1 MNYTEFTKV
10 GATTRVA
17 ALNGDEVRG
26 KPATPRHGVSV
37 EYNESYEDIDDPCYA
52 QRGFEDSDK
61 RELGG
66 DPDRAGYALI
76 ASRLP
81 AAVRREALRRLSRGF
96 GWSEVVELLKIGFP
110 KVAERFS
117 KANLRV
123 ARQELERWATHD
135 GVNFTV
141 FGEPEYPYLL
151 SQSPDSPLLLYSKG
165 GSFADFE
172 DRPAVAIVGSRNCDF
187 RGIEFATELACA
199 LANRGVW
206 IVSGLA
212 AGIDTAAHEGALR
225 SNHPDRTVAVLGN
238 GIKHTYPKANY
249 RLAQQILE
257 SQGMLVSQFQPDVK
271 PYPSQFLER
280 NHVIAGLTHGV
291 IVVQAANRS
300 GSLVTARA
308 ALDLGRELFAVPG
321 FPGDSRNS
329 GTNRLL
335 QDGAHL
341 VINADDVLD
350 ILSSIGCQ
358 ISDGALNQPEITTP
372 LISPQAQQ
380 LYATLQ
386 RAGEL
391 NIYELSGDYDHATLP
406 KLILELEMADLISQE
421 IGGVIRLR
429 SG

>member
-1 MNYTEFTKV
+1 MNHTEFTK
-10 GATTRVA
+10 GGFIRGQAI
-17 ALNGDEVRG
+17 NGDAVRV
-26 KPATPRHGVSV
+26 KPSAPRQGASIEHD
-37 EYNESYEDIDDPCYA
+37 ESFEDVDDPYLDGNSCA
-52 QRGFEDSDK
+52 PSDK
-61 RELGG
+61 RELRG

-76 ASRLP
+76 ASRLS
-81 AAVRREALRRLSRGF
+81 AQVRREALRRLSRGF
-96 GWSEVVELLKIGFP
+96 GWSEVVELLKVGFP
-110 KVAERFS
+110 KVADRFS
-117 KANLRV
+117 RANLRS
-123 ARQELERWATHD
+123 AHQELEQWVDND
-135 GVNFTV
+135 GVSLAV

-151 SQSPDSPLLLYSKG
+151 SQSPDAPLILFSQG

-172 DRPAVAIVGSRNCDF
+172 DKPAVAIVGSRNCDF
-187 RGIEFATELACA
+187 RGMEFASELACS

-225 SNHPDRTVAVLGN
+225 SDHPNRTLAVLGN

-249 RLAQQILE
+249 RLSRQILE
-257 SQGMLVSQFQPDVK
+257 SRGILVSQFEPDVK

-321 FPGDSRNS
+321 FPGDTRNS

-341 VINADDVLD
+341 VINAEDVLD

-358 ISDGALNQPEITTP
+358 ISDGAFNQLDRTKPA
-372 LISPQAQQ
+372 ISPEARE
-380 LYATLQ
+380 LYTTLQ

-391 NIYELSGDYDHATLP
+391 NIYEISGDYDPATLP
-406 KLILELEMADLISQE
+406 QLILELEMAELISQE
-421 IGGVIRLR
+421 IGGVVRLR